1 MKSIIK
7 WVAAVSVVFSVAILS
22 GCGAGN
28 DNSANGSSGGGQG
41 KELKYRVMPTAS
53 SDLFEAGIKP
63 ILEKKGYKLK
73 AVKITDSI
81 QREMALEEGAID
93 FHVDANQSYLQNFN
107 KQKGTHLIGVLEIPT
122 APMGIYGG
130 NRKTLDEVQD
140 GDTIAIPND
149 ATNISRAYQL
159 LSRIGW
165 VKLDPNK
172 DVNLVTKDDA
182 IENPKHLNFREMR
195 GGTIASVRTDVAFI
209 VLRGADAYNA
219 KIDYDTALSAET
231 RDNIAEPMELQLA
244 VQEKNKDAAW
254 VKDIIDAYH
263 SPEFKKFMGTQS
275 KFWIRPDY
283 LK

>member
-1 MKSIIK
+1 MAVVSIIFGM
-7 WVAAVSVVFSVAILS
+7 AVVS
-22 GCGAGN
+22 GCGN
-28 DNSANGSSGGGQG
+28 DNQNSTANGSTSAQG

-130 NRKTLDEVQD
+130 SRKTLDEVQD

-149 ATNISRAYQL
+149 ATNISCIFFSSWVIGPPLMYFIMIGAEIAIKIRQL
-159 LSRIGW
+159 HS
-165 VKLDPNK
+165 K
-172 DVNLVTKDDA
+172 
-182 IENPKHLNFREMR
+182 NPRHQ
-195 GGTIASVRTDVAFI
+195 VDQ
-209 VLRGADAYNA
+209 
-219 KIDYDTALSAET
+219 IDYPL
-231 RDNIAEPMELQLA
+231 
-244 VQEKNKDAAW
+244 V
-254 VKDIIDAYH
+254 V
-263 SPEFKKFMGTQS
+263 
-275 KFWIRPDY
+275 
-283 LK
+283 

>member
-1 MKSIIK
+1 MAA
-7 WVAAVSVVFSVAILS
+7 AAVLASMALGA
-22 GCGAGN
+22 GCGLGSTS
-28 DNSANGSSGGGQG
+28 DTSAASGGAK

-53 SDLFEAGIKP
+53 SDLFEAGVKP

-107 KQKGTHLIGVLEIPT
+107 KQKGTHLLGVLEIPT

-130 NRKTLDEVQD
+130 SRKTLEEVQD

-165 VKLDPNK
+165 VKLDPAK
-172 DVNLVTKDDA
+172 DINLVTKDDV
-182 IENPKHLNFREMR
+182 IENPKHLKFREMR
-195 GGTIASVRTDVAFI
+195 GGTIASVRSDVAFI

-231 RDNIAEPMELQLA
+231 RENIAAPMELQLA
-244 VQEKNKDAAW
+244 VKENNQNAPW
-254 VKDIIDAYH
+254 VKDIIDAYK
-263 SPEFKKFMGTQS
+263 SPEFKAYMNKQS
-275 KFWIRPDY
+275 KFWIRPAY
-283 LK
+283 LQ

>member
-1 MKSIIK
+1 MKSIMK
-7 WVAAVSVVFSVAILS
+7 WMAVVSIIFGMAVVS
-22 GCGAGN
+22 GCGN
-28 DNSANGSSGGGQG
+28 DNQNSTANGSTSAQG

-130 NRKTLDEVQD
+130 SRKTLDEVQD

-165 VKLDPNK
+165 VKLDPSK
-172 DVNLVTKDDA
+172 DINLVTKDDV

-244 VQEKNKDAAW
+244 VQEKNKDASW
-254 VKDIIDAYH
+254 VKDISEAYH
-263 SPEFKKFMGTQS
+263 SPEFKKFMNTQS